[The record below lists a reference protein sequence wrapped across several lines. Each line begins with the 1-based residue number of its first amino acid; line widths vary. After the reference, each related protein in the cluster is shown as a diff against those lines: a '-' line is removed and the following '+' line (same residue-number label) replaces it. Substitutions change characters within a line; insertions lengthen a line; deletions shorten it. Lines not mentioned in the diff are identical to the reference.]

1 MTWWCLRSDEG
12 ALMADQW
19 RSMDL
24 GFRGKVAVVTAAS
37 WGIGMVVTQTLAD
50 EGTHVVAELGIP

>member
-1 MTWWCLRSDEG
+1 
-12 ALMADQW
+12 MADQW